1 MRAENFQQMLTSKDQ
16 TGLRRVG
23 LTEKL
28 DFLPSVNL
36 VYNLGTKQNIR
47 LAGSKTVARPEFREI
62 AEFAFFDYEMNY
74 GVKGDTALRRTS
86 ITNLDARYE
95 FYPKAGES
103 LTFGAFYKSF
113 TDPIEFRL
121 DASSNA
127 DTRRYFYQNAISA
140 NTLGFEVEVRKG
152 LEFISPSLKNFSLFG
167 NYTYL
172 SSEVTFN
179 DISANNKEVKANRP
193 LQGQSPYLINAGMQY
208 TSPDFNVS
216 ILYNKVG
223 ERLSLVGNDEFPS
236 IYERPRNQLDF
247 QISKRVI
254 DSKGEIKLNF
264 ADILNNAFYFYENI
278 DSKTA
283 FKEGTDRMFN
293 SYKPGSTITL
303 GFTYDFNLSKK

>member
-1 MRAENFQQMLTSKDQ
+1 
-16 TGLRRVG
+16 
-23 LTEKL
+23 
-28 DFLPSVNL
+28 
-36 VYNLGTKQNIR
+36 
-47 LAGSKTVARPEFREI
+47 
-62 AEFAFFDYEMNY
+62 
-74 GVKGDTALRRTS
+74 
-86 ITNLDARYE
+86 
-95 FYPKAGES
+95 
-103 LTFGAFYKSF
+103 
-113 TDPIEFRL
+113 
-121 DASSNA
+121 
-127 DTRRYFYQNAISA
+127 
-140 NTLGFEVEVRKG
+140 
-152 LEFISPSLKNFSLFG
+152 
-167 NYTYL
+167 
-172 SSEVTFN
+172 
-179 DISANNKEVKANRP
+179 
-193 LQGQSPYLINAGMQY
+193 MQY

-278 DSKTA
+278 DTKTA